1 MNLKKLVAF
10 GLGLTLST
18 TLLGKEKVVFWHSMS
33 GGLQTSLNKIV
44 SDYNSSQNSV
54 EIEAIYQ
61 GSYEE
66 TIGKFKA
73 ISGTKDAPTLI
84 QMNDISTSFMYN
96 SGAITPMQNF
106 IEQDKFDVNTL
117 EDALLNYYRIDGK
130 LYSMPFNS
138 STAIMIYNKDAFREA
153 GLDPNTPPKS
163 YAEFA
168 EYSKKL
174 VKKNSNGSVDRYGSA
189 VLMYG
194 WFIEQFLA
202 NDRVTYVDKNN
213 GRTGE
218 TPTSVTYKK
227 DLPKILEFLRGM
239 YKDGSATSYG
249 RDWDSIRTA
258 FSSGKV
264 AMYFDSSAGIKGVIN
279 NSNFE
284 VGTGFVLNE
293 SGNFNG
299 SVVGGA
305 SLWITNSSADS
316 TQKAAWDFIKYA
328 TSKDIQ
334 SYWSINTGYY
344 PVNKAS
350 YDTAEMKQN
359 MEQYPQFGTAV
370 AEIKETKPSYSTQGA
385 IIGVFPELRDK
396 MVEAME
402 ANYEGKT
409 SVSKIVD
416 KHVADSDRI
425 IQRYNRINK

>member
-1 MNLKKLVAF
+1 
-10 GLGLTLST
+10 
-18 TLLGKEKVVFWHSMS
+18 
-33 GGLQTSLNKIV
+33 
-44 SDYNSSQNSV
+44 
-54 EIEAIYQ
+54 
-61 GSYEE
+61 
-66 TIGKFKA
+66 
-73 ISGTKDAPTLI
+73 
-84 QMNDISTSFMYN
+84 
-96 SGAITPMQNF
+96 
-106 IEQDKFDVNTL
+106 
-117 EDALLNYYRIDGK
+117 
-130 LYSMPFNS
+130 
-138 STAIMIYNKDAFREA
+138 
-153 GLDPNTPPKS
+153 
-163 YAEFA
+163 
-168 EYSKKL
+168 
-174 VKKNSNGSVDRYGSA
+174 
-189 VLMYG
+189 
-194 WFIEQFLA
+194 
-202 NDRVTYVDKNN
+202 
-213 GRTGE
+213 

-328 TSKDIQ
+328 TSKDVQ